1 MEQQYFVNV
10 LQILDVAT
18 ERGAWKGGEI
28 EAIAILRKQT
38 MDQIKEMAEASQQE
52 EPQVES
58 ITKIYKLIDWC
69 AINVGKA
76 KEK

>member
-18 ERGAWKGGEI
+18 ERGAWKGAEI
-28 EAIAILRKQT
+28 EAIAMLRKQT

-58 ITKIYKLIDWC
+58 ITKKI
-69 AINVGKA
+69 G
-76 KEK
+76 EK

>member
-18 ERGAWKGGEI
+18 ERGAWKGAEI
-28 EAIAILRKQT
+28 ESIALIRKQT
-38 MDQIKEMAEASQQE
+38 MEQIKQMAEASQQEE

-58 ITKIYKLIDWC
+58 ITKKI
-69 AINVGKA
+69 G
-76 KEK
+76 EK